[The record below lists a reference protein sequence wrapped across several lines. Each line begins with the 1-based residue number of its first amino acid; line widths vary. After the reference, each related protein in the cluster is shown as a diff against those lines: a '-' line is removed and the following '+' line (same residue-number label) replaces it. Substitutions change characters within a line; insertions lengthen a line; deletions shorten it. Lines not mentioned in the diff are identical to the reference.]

1 MSIADEIR
9 KLAELRDAGQ
19 ITEAEYLNAKTR
31 LLSGSTSPTVSGF
44 GTGQDNSLNRFRRST
59 QDRWLGGVCGG
70 LAKLTGV
77 DGWVWRLLFVIS
89 VFFAGFGIL
98 PYVLLWIFVPSEDQ
112 L

>member
-19 ITEAEYLNAKTR
+19 ITDAEYLNAKTR
-31 LLSGSTSPTVSGF
+31 LLNAPVSVNSGF
-44 GTGQDNSLNRFRRST
+44 PPDSPVNRFRRST
-59 QDRWLGGVCGG
+59 NDRWIGGVCGG

-77 DGWVWRLLFVIS
+77 DSWVWRLLFVIS

-98 PYVLLWIFVPSEDQ
+98 PYVLLWIFVPSDDQ
-112 L
+112 P